1 MEMRLKKD
9 VDPAQFLKAISTCTD
24 DVYYM
29 MGDNGYLNLSSLLSK
44 YVFSIACA
52 EPKYVE
58 TGIVS
63 CKNQDDYAKLA
74 AFLDTTNKQE
84 RKEI

>member
-1 MEMRLKKD
+1 MELRLKKD
-9 VDPAQFLKAISTCTD
+9 VDPAQFLKAISTCTG
-24 DVYYM
+24 DVYYL
-29 MGDNGYLNLSSLLSK
+29 MGENGSLNLSSLLSK
-44 YVFSIACA
+44 YLFSVACA
-52 EPKYVE
+52 EPDFVE

-74 AFLDTTNKQE
+74 AFLDTTDEQE